1 MSTAVATQPTFDVA
15 PAWRIVG
22 AQARATLLGYWRM
35 PTFVIFSMAL
45 PVVVFLFFG
54 LPYAHQTLPDGTSVG
69 VLIMG
74 NLGAYA
80 VSSILVFNVGIGRA
94 QARGQKID
102 LLQRATPLPGWAVIA
117 ADTIGAMVLAL
128 ISLITLFLFATI
140 AGGIRLSPEGWLLL
154 TLRSM
159 LGALPLLGLGLA
171 IGYGSGPNAA
181 PAVANLIYL
190 PMSFAS
196 GIFIPLSAMPSFL
209 QKLAPYLP
217 TYHYAQVVQHG
228 LSPAAAGPLSTAILW
243 LLGWGIVLFA
253 TAIRLYRVDVA
264 RKFS

>member
-1 MSTAVATQPTFDVA
+1 MSAAVASRSTPDVA
-15 PAWRIVG
+15 PAWRILV
-22 AQARATLLGYWRM
+22 AQTRAVLLGYWRL

-45 PVVVFLFFG
+45 PIMFFLFFG
-54 LPYAHQTLPDGTSVG
+54 LPYAHEKGPGGITAGAY
-69 VLIMG
+69 IMG

-102 LLQRATPLPGWAVIA
+102 LLQRATPLPGWAVII
-117 ADTIGAMVLAL
+117 ADTIGAMVLGL
-128 ISLITLFLFATI
+128 ISLLALYLFAAL
-140 AGGIRLSPEGWLLL
+140 AGGVRLDAGNWLVVMVFSLV
-154 TLRSM
+154 
-159 LGALPLLGLGLA
+159 GALPLLGLGLA
-171 IGYGSGPNAA
+171 IGYGSGVNAA

-209 QKLAPYLP
+209 QKVAPYLP
-217 TYHYAQVVQHG
+217 TYHYAQFVQHG
-228 LSPAAAGPLSTAILW
+228 LAPTTDESLTTAIVW
-243 LLGWGIVLFA
+243 LVGWGIVLFA
-253 TAIRLYRVDVA
+253 IAIRMYRMDIA

>member
-1 MSTAVATQPTFDVA
+1 MSTAVASQPSFDVA
-15 PAWRIVG
+15 PPLRIVG

-45 PVVVFLFFG
+45 PVMFFLFIG
-54 LPYAHQTLPDGTSVG
+54 LPYAHQTLPDGTSIG
-69 VLIMG
+69 ALIMG

-102 LLQRATPLPGWAVIA
+102 LLQRAMPLPGWAVIV

-128 ISLITLFLFATI
+128 ISLVVLYLFAAV
-140 AGGIRLSPEGWLLL
+140 AGGISLSAESWV
-154 TLRSM
+154 TLAVRSL

-196 GIFIPLSAMPSFL
+196 GIFIPLSNMPDFL

-217 TYHYAQVVQHG
+217 TYHYMQVVQHG
-228 LSPAAAGPLSTAILW
+228 LAPSTAESLGTAILW
-243 LLGWGIVLFA
+243 LVVWGVVLFA
-253 TAIRLYRVDVA
+253 VAIQLYRADVA

>member
-1 MSTAVATQPTFDVA
+1 MSTAVTTRSPLDVA
-15 PAWRIVG
+15 PAWRIVV
-22 AQARATLLGYWRM
+22 AQAKAVLLGYWRL

-45 PVVVFLFFG
+45 PVMFFLFFG
-54 LPYAHQTLPDGTSVG
+54 LPFAHEKGPGGISAG
-69 VLIMG
+69 AIIMA

-102 LLQRATPLPGWAVIA
+102 LLQRATPLPGWVVIV
-117 ADTIGAMVLAL
+117 ADTIGAMVLGL
-128 ISLITLFLFATI
+128 ISLFALYLFAAVAGDVRLDAATWLQLTARSLI
-140 AGGIRLSPEGWLLL
+140 A
-154 TLRSM
+154 
-159 LGALPLLGLGLA
+159 ALPLLGLGLA
-171 IGYGSGPNAA
+171 IGYGSGVNAA

-209 QKLAPYLP
+209 QKIAPYLP

-228 LSPAAAGPLSTAILW
+228 LAQTTDESQATAIVW
-243 LLGWGIVLFA
+243 LVGWGILLFA
-253 TAIRLYRVDVA
+253 IAIRMYRTDIA